1 MAKIIDGTKRELL
14 SSLDYASHLI
24 ENGDVEKALD
34 VLTLANS
41 EHPDN
46 PECMA
51 ELALVLA
58 EVGLYDESISIYGQ
72 LIGKGTLPDEQSAL
86 EAFSIVMP
94 ENDEKPAFYEL
105 ISKIFPDIDEEYFLS
120 AAADDEA
127 TDDGYLG
134 EGLIDEMQRSLS
146 KGDYAAV
153 KRYYRNMPKDSEHS
167 LEGLAIAMKAAYL
180 EGDIEDAFKKGMTL
194 FSQYDYPEAAD
205 IILRIMFHAGKGVL
219 FSVYLAM
226 FKQKVFEN
234 IGKGNGAGSL
244 AQTILKSLY
253 VLKQYDEA
261 VSLFKELFKAG
272 IKYDLGFLTYAYVAA
287 FAAQDPEILDV
298 LDSFIR
304 RTVPRC
310 PFLSYL
316 KEVFSEYKN
325 NSGGAS
331 ADKYLAVKLIADNA
345 LYRFTF
351 FPGFIAAKPVYPPD
365 PADNDPKLR
374 LIKRMNDPY
383 RYEYSPRLFASII
396 KTLVGQIA

>member
-1 MAKIIDGTKRELL
+1 M
-14 SSLDYASHLI
+14 
-24 ENGDVEKALD
+24 
-34 VLTLANS
+34 
-41 EHPDN
+41 
-46 PECMA
+46 
-51 ELALVLA
+51 
-58 EVGLYDESISIYGQ
+58 
-72 LIGKGTLPDEQSAL
+72 
-86 EAFSIVMP
+86 
-94 ENDEKPAFYEL
+94 
-105 ISKIFPDIDEEYFLS
+105 
-120 AAADDEA
+120 
-127 TDDGYLG
+127 
-134 EGLIDEMQRSLS
+134 
-146 KGDYAAV
+146 
-153 KRYYRNMPKDSEHS
+153 
-167 LEGLAIAMKAAYL
+167 
-180 EGDIEDAFKKGMTL
+180 
-194 FSQYDYPEAAD
+194 
-205 IILRIMFHAGKGVL
+205 
-219 FSVYLAM
+219 
-226 FKQKVFEN
+226 
-234 IGKGNGAGSL
+234 
-244 AQTILKSLY
+244 KSLY
-253 VLKQYDEA
+253 VLKQYNEA

-287 FAAQDPEILDV
+287 FAAQDFEILDV